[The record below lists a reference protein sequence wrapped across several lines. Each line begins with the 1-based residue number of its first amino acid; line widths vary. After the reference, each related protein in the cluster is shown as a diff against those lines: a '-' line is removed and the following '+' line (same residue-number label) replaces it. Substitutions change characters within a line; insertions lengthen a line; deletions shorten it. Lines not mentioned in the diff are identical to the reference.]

1 LRPDRV
7 DGLPTFDT
15 DKQHFAMQVNSLT
28 QRLPRHLKMAELRA
42 FVAVLE
48 HRSFHKAAAVLHLT
62 QPAIT
67 KTIANLEATL
77 GVKLFHR
84 ALHGVEPTVHGLS
97 FAPRAAAVFDE
108 LRRAAHELALVSLGA
123 SGALRVGIVPM
134 PAIPFLPVALQRLMA
149 AHPDA
154 LFTVVE
160 GRETELIDRLR
171 KGDIEVAILR
181 LSLIDADDDMLASTL
196 FEERLCVVAAKSHRL
211 ASRTTLTWPELLAER
226 WVMPT
231 GDCYFHDHV
240 LRTLG
245 ALDLEMPRQ
254 TVESAS
260 VNIQFG
266 LVLHAG
272 MLSFGMRSQV
282 EFAPGK
288 EQLVRLPYELSA
300 RDGAVAA
307 VSLKRKEPSPLALQL
322 VAHIRNLAGFDA
334 APASP
339 EHADTA

>member
-1 LRPDRV
+1 M
-7 DGLPTFDT
+7 PTD
-15 DKQHFAMQVNSLT
+15 SLI

-42 FVAVLE
+42 FAAVME
-48 HRSFHKAAAVLHLT
+48 QRSFHKAAAMLHLT

-84 ALHGVEPTVHGLS
+84 DVHRVEPTVHGLS

-108 LRRAAHELALVSLGA
+108 LRRAAHELALVSMGA
-123 SGALRVGIVPM
+123 SGTLRVGTVPM
-134 PAIPFLPVALQRLMA
+134 PAIPFLPVALRRLMTT
-149 AHPDA
+149 HPDT

-181 LSLIDADDDMLASTL
+181 LSLIDPDDDLLSSRL
-196 FEERLCVVAAKSHRL
+196 FDERLCVVAAKSHRL
-211 ASRTTLTWPELLAER
+211 ASRARLHWSDLMAER
-226 WVMPT
+226 WVMPP
-231 GDCYFHDHV
+231 GDCYFHEHV
-240 LRTLG
+240 VRTLG
-245 ALDLEMPRQ
+245 ALDLPLPRQ

-260 VNIQFG
+260 INIQFG

-288 EQLVRLPYELSA
+288 EHLVRLPYELSA

-307 VSLKRKEPSPLALQL
+307 VSLKSAALSPLVGQL
-322 VAHIRNLAGFDA
+322 IEHIRALAGFDA
-334 APASP
+334 AAPVAEGAQPA
-339 EHADTA
+339 

>member
-1 LRPDRV
+1 
-7 DGLPTFDT
+7 
-15 DKQHFAMQVNSLT
+15 MQPNSLL

-42 FVAVLE
+42 FVTVME
-48 HRSFHKAAAVLHLT
+48 HRSFHKAADVLHLT

-67 KTIANLEATL
+67 KTIANLETTL

-84 ALHGVEPTVHGLS
+84 IQHGVEPTVHGLG

-123 SGALRVGIVPM
+123 SGSLRVGIVPM
-134 PAIPFLPVALQRLMA
+134 PAIPFLPVALQRLMSV
-149 AHPDA
+149 HPDA

-181 LSLIDADDDMLASTL
+181 LSLLDPDDDMHVSTL

-211 ASRTTLTWPELLAER
+211 ASRTTLSWPELLAER

-245 ALDLEMPRQ
+245 ALDLALPRQ

-272 MLSFGMRSQV
+272 MLCFGMRSQV

-288 EQLVRLPYELSA
+288 AHLVRLPYELPVRGA
-300 RDGAVAA
+300 AVAA
-307 VSLKRKEPSPLALQL
+307 VSLKRKELSPLAAQL
-322 VAHIRNLAGFDA
+322 IAHIRDLAGFNPPVA
-334 APASP
+334 TAEPAIL
-339 EHADTA
+339 T

>member
-1 LRPDRV
+1 VSTVQANTLI
-7 DGLPTFDT
+7 
-15 DKQHFAMQVNSLT
+15 

-67 KTIANLEATL
+67 KTIANLEDTL

-84 ALHGVEPTVHGLS
+84 TLNGVEPTVHGQS

-108 LRRAAHELALVSLGA
+108 LRRAAQELALVSMGA
-123 SGALRVGIVPM
+123 SGVLRIGTVPM

-149 AHPDA
+149 AHPQA

-160 GRETELIDRLR
+160 GREAELIDRLR
-171 KGDIEVAILR
+171 KGDIEVAIMR
-181 LSLIDADDDMLASTL
+181 LSLIDPDDDLLASKL
-196 FEERLCVVAAKSHRL
+196 FDERLCVVAAKNHRL
-211 ASRTTLTWPELLAER
+211 ASRTRLRWSDLLDER
-226 WVMPT
+226 WVMPP
-231 GDCYFHDHV
+231 GDCCFHEHV
-240 LRTLG
+240 VRTLG
-245 ALDLEMPRQ
+245 ALDLPLPRQ
-254 TVESAS
+254 TVEAAS
-260 VNIQFG
+260 IHIQFG

-288 EQLVRLPYELSA
+288 EHLVRLPYELSA
-300 RDGAVAA
+300 RGGAVAA
-307 VSLKRKEPSPLALQL
+307 VSQKNVALSPLARQL
-322 VAHIRNLAGFDA
+322 IEHIRELAGVEGV
-334 APASP
+334 PTSP
-339 EHADTA
+339 EPADAT